1 MKPDHEM
8 TAEQRLLLSHIK
20 TARQSDMALAR
31 YAKVNNL
38 STNALYY
45 WNRKFMA
52 AGLLE
57 GCSSSAFVKVSTPS
71 SVVDRAGRTVTVEF
85 PNQIRLELPASGL
98 DVSQLV
104 KLVNGL

>member
-1 MKPDHEM
+1 M
-8 TAEQRLLLSHIK
+8 LSHIK
-20 TARQSDMALAR
+20 TARQSEMALAR
-31 YAKVNNL
+31 YAKANNL

-52 AGLLE
+52 AGLLA
-57 GCSSSAFVKVSTPS
+57 GRRGPAFVKVSTPS
-71 SVVDRAGRTVTVEF
+71 SVVDRAGKTIIVQV
-85 PNQIRLELPASGL
+85 PNQIRMELPASGL